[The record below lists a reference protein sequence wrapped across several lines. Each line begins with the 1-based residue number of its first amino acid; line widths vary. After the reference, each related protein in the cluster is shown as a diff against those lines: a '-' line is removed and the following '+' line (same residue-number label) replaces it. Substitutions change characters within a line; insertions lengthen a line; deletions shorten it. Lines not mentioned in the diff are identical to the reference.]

1 MARLVISF
9 FNVICKPVTYLQD
22 LNWDKKQEFELG
34 SEKKYQRS
42 SIQIDSDN
50 VA

>member
-1 MARLVISF
+1 MARFAISF

-34 SEKKYQRS
+34 SEKNQRS